1 MNGPVISAMSEGA
14 TRARPIESYLA
25 DLHRSLASDMSGEVA
40 TYIPELGHADPKSF
54 GISLATVDGTV
65 YSVGDTD
72 LPFTIQSMS
81 KPFTYGRAVQV
92 LGRDAVLAKV
102 GVEPTGE
109 AFNSIVLDT
118 VHNRPFNPM
127 VNAGAIAV
135 AALLPGE
142 TPAARSAGMQSL
154 FSDLAGRPLSVD
166 QSVFESERET
176 GHRNRAIAYM
186 MLNSGMITRDPA
198 EILDLYFEQCSY
210 LVTCEDMAIMA
221 ATLANHGT
229 NPRTGQRVFEPEVV
243 RDILT
248 LMSTCGM
255 YNYAGEW
262 AYEVGIPAKSGVAG
276 GIIAVIPGQLGVAV
290 YSPPLDRHGNSI
302 RGVKVCQ
309 KLSADFALHVFSDRT
324 NVATVVRR
332 EVRGNV
338 IASKRIR
345 ATAERAL
352 LDAEG
357 HRLAVIE
364 VQGGLYFGSAEIL
377 ARRLTALAAGSAGLV
392 LDVKRVNYTDP
403 SAEHLIAQTIAG
415 LPKDLRV
422 ALTNL
427 APDGPLARLFGLVRS
442 ADFAH
447 RVEFFEDVDRALEA
461 YEDMLLAS
469 LQSSGLPTKY
479 ALGDLDI
486 LRGLTRDEL
495 KLMESAVNS
504 FQFAK
509 GEQVIRTG
517 DEARLFFVIARGSA
531 SISITLGDGQ
541 RRRVASV
548 GPGHTFGEMA
558 ILDGGRRSA
567 DVFADEPMICY
578 GFSVDRIH
586 ELAKDHPQLYSTI
599 LVNMV
604 KTLSDRLRRAN
615 DEIRALD

>member
-1 MNGPVISAMSEGA
+1 MFGNTVLPAPSASA
-14 TRARPIESYLA
+14 IAQPIQTYLC
-25 DLHRSLASDMSGEVA
+25 DLHARLSGDMTGEVA
-40 TYIPELGHADPKSF
+40 TYIPELGRADPKSF
-54 GISLATVDGTV
+54 GISLATVDGTL
-65 YSVGDTD
+65 YSVGDTN

-81 KPFTYGRAVQV
+81 KPFTYGRAVQI
-92 LGRDAVLAKV
+92 LGRAGVLEKV

-109 AFNSIVLDT
+109 AFNSIVLDN

-135 AALLPGE
+135 AALLSGDTAKE
-142 TPAARSAGMQSL
+142 RSTGMQQL
-154 FSDLAGRPLSVD
+154 LSDLAGRPLEVD
-166 QSVFESERET
+166 QAVFLSERET

-198 EILDLYFEQCSY
+198 DILDLYFEQCSY
-210 LVTCEDMAIMA
+210 LVTCEDMALMA

-262 AYEVGIPAKSGVAG
+262 AYEVGIPAKSGVSG

-309 KLSADFALHVFSDRT
+309 SLSADFALHLFSDRT

-332 EVRGNV
+332 EVRGGV
-338 IASKRIR
+338 VMSKRVR
-345 ATAERAL
+345 AQAERAM

-357 HRLAVIE
+357 HRLALLE

-377 ARRLTALAAGSAGLV
+377 ARRITTLAMGSTGLII
-392 LDVKRVNYTDP
+392 DFKRVNYADP

-415 LPKDLRV
+415 LPAGLRV

-427 APDGPLARLFGLVRS
+427 SPDGPLSRLYSVVQTKDL
-442 ADFAH
+442 AEK
-447 RVEFFEDVDRALEA
+447 VEFYEDSDRALED
-461 YEDMLLAS
+461 YEDMLLAN
-469 LQSSGLPTKY
+469 LARTGLPTKY
-479 ALGDLDI
+479 ALADLDI
-486 LRGLTRDEL
+486 LRGLPKDEL
-495 KLMESAVNS
+495 KLLESAVNS
-504 FQFAK
+504 FQFDK
-509 GEQVIRTG
+509 GEQIIRMG
-517 DEARLFFVIARGSA
+517 DEAKLFFVIARGSA
-531 SISITLGDGQ
+531 SVSITLADGQ

-548 GPGHTFGEMA
+548 GPGYSFGEMA

-586 ELAKDHPQLYSTI
+586 ELAKDHPTLYSTI
-599 LVNMV
+599 LANMV

>member
-1 MNGPVISAMSEGA
+1 MTGTGISNFAVTGA
-14 TRARPIESYLA
+14 KARPIETYLA
-25 DLHRSLASDMSGEVA
+25 DLHQVLAADMSGEVA
-40 TYIPELGHADPKSF
+40 TYIPELAHADPKSF
-54 GISLATVDGTV
+54 GISLATVDGTI
-65 YSVGDTD
+65 YSVGDTNQ
-72 LPFTIQSMS
+72 PFTIQSMS
-81 KPFTYGRAVQV
+81 KPFTYGWVLQE
-92 LGRDAVLAKV
+92 LGRDAVLKKV

-135 AALLPGE
+135 AALLPG
-142 TPAARSAGMQSL
+142 ADAKARSRAMGAL

-166 QSVFESERET
+166 QAVFQSERDT

-186 MLNSGMITRDPA
+186 MLNSGMIDRDPA

-210 LVTCEDMAIMA
+210 LVTCEDMALMA

-229 NPRTGQRVFEPEVV
+229 NPRTGQRVFQPEVV

-276 GIIAVIPGQLGVAV
+276 GIMAVIPGQLGVAV

-309 KLSADFALHVFSDRT
+309 KLSADFALHLFSDRT

-332 EVRGNV
+332 EVRANV

-345 ATAERAL
+345 AKAERDV

-357 HRLAVIE
+357 HRIAVIE
-364 VQGGLYFGSAEIL
+364 VQGGLFFGSAEIL
-377 ARRLTALAAGSAGLV
+377 ARRLTTLAAGSIGLII
-392 LDVKRVNYTDP
+392 DVKRVNYTDP
-403 SAEHLIAQTIAG
+403 SAEQLIAQTIAS
-415 LPKDLRV
+415 LPAGVHV

-427 APDGPLARLFGLVRS
+427 DAGGPLARLHGMVTHP
-442 ADFAH
+442 DFA
-447 RVEFFEDVDRALEA
+447 RKIAFFEDVDRALES
-461 YEDMLLAS
+461 YEDLLLES
-469 LQSSGLPTKY
+469 LKGGGLPTKF
-479 ALGDLDI
+479 ALADLDI
-486 LRGLTRDEL
+486 LRGLSKADL

-509 GEQVIRTG
+509 GEQIIRAG

-531 SISITLGDGQ
+531 SIFITLPDGTK
-541 RRRVASV
+541 RRVATV
-548 GPGHTFGEMA
+548 GPGFTFGEMA

-567 DVFADEPMICY
+567 DVFADEPLVCY
-578 GFSVDRIH
+578 GFSVERIH
-586 ELAKDHPQLYSTI
+586 ELAKDAPQLFSTI